1 MKTIIKIVVA
11 VTILLAILCL
21 SSCVHFVPAGQP
33 LAIRPYIQNPQG
45 RDVLMAQQRYQT
57 DQRKLSTVTV
67 TKRKTGYCQARIQQ
81 GHENTPTNVQRVSDY
96 ATSVYEKTG
105 QVPSEHTLS
114 AKFGFRAQAR
124 WIDTPDKVVGTV
136 TVRPN
141 EVPAS
146 IRARFQ

>member
-1 MKTIIKIVVA
+1 MVVGVAVIIVV
-11 VTILLAILCL
+11 ILYL
-21 SSCVHFVPAGQP
+21 SSCVRFVPVGQP
-33 LAIRPYIQNPQG
+33 LAIRPYIQNLQG
-45 RDVLMAQQRYQT
+45 QDGLRTQQRQQT

-67 TKRKTGYCQARIQQ
+67 TKRKTGYCQARIQK
-81 GHENTPTNVQRVSDY
+81 GHENTSTNVQRVSDY

-105 QVPSEHTLS
+105 QVPSEQALS

-124 WIDTPDKVVGTV
+124 WIDTPDKVVGKV